1 MTTTTDGAPGRASRV
16 RTPDAQFLRES
27 SRRARERAEELL
39 VRSAT
44 VLARSGD
51 LRGLIGE
58 RAALVDPEEVRDLL
72 RIAQARIANL
82 ERALVSN
89 RRIGMALGVLM
100 SRRGLTEEQAFDL
113 LREQSSRRNEKLARL
128 AEEVVYTGDL

>member
-1 MTTTTDGAPGRASRV
+1 MAPSLPSLRKWRCPARGGSAGLPPRPGLSGDALMTTTTDGAPGRASRV

-58 RAALVDPEEVRDLL
+58 RAALVDPEEVPDLL
-72 RIAQARIANL
+72 R
-82 ERALVSN
+82 
-89 RRIGMALGVLM
+89 
-100 SRRGLTEEQAFDL
+100 
-113 LREQSSRRNEKLARL
+113 
-128 AEEVVYTGDL
+128 